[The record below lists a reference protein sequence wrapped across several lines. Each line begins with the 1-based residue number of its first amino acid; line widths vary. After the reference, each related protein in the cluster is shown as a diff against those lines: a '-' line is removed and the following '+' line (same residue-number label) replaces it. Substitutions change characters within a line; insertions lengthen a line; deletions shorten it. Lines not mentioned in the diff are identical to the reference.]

1 MRGCVWPCGRLQP
14 LIGDRRSPHTRGF
27 ALAGASAR
35 VEHPQAL
42 AGSLSVCLSVTQLA
56 CSGGLSVL
64 GTQTEAYA
72 VCYLLILC

>member
-42 AGSLSVCLSVTQLA
+42 AGSLSVCLSHSWHTLVVCQYWELKLKHM
-56 CSGGLSVL
+56 LS
-64 GTQTEAYA
+64 A
-72 VCYLLILC
+72 IS